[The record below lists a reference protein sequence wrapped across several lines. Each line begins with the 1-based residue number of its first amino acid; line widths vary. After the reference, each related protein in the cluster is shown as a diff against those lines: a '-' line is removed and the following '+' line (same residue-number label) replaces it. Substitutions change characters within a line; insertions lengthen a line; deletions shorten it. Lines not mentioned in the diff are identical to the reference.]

1 MQTRAAII
9 YYGSQFWEQ
18 VLAVVPI
25 TMCLVAVMAIYFQ
38 ETVNAPA
45 ELAGGLIAA
54 MIGLVLFVDGL
65 RVAIMPLGSMLGQ
78 QLPEQFKVRYIL
90 VVACAMGILCTYAE
104 PAIAGLR
111 PLANLVQ
118 RFLHSRRASS
128 FRQLRW
134 RRSTMPL
141 RITQCICMK
150 MLTSRPSTPNA

>member
-90 VVACAMGILCTYAE
+90 VVACAMDLTTTDMLGIKVLCRHASCGVLPTHIGCNE
-104 PAIAGLR
+104 PTKHGVKL
-111 PLANLVQ
+111 P
-118 RFLHSRRASS
+118 RASVGVLS
-128 FRQLRW
+128 
-134 RRSTMPL
+134 P
-141 RITQCICMK
+141 C
-150 MLTSRPSTPNA
+150 A